1 MAARESGRAITI
13 VHLSD
18 LRFGWGHRFGSLAPP
33 KVDDTFGAL
42 LAAIHE
48 DLGKLRSPESATVRP
63 DLLVLSGDLTEN
75 ARPSELR
82 DVLLFVNGLAR
93 ALGLERHRVAVVPG
107 NRDVNLDACAAY
119 FSNCRAEEKQ
129 PEPPYWPKWRPFAG
143 FFRELY
149 KDHPDAAFEEG
160 RPWTL
165 FEMPDLKVMIAGLNS
180 TLAESH
186 EDHRGW
192 LGAEQLRWFA
202 GELEQARHNGWLRIA
217 LLHHDVGGAPTRR
230 EETLHDGA
238 ALQEILAPQ
247 VNLVL
252 HGHGDG
258 SGIHWLTPEV
268 PCFATGTPEVAG
280 EPVSRYEVLQI
291 HEDQVQRWSRVCEPG
306 RSRWQEDARGSRQV
320 AVRFAQAD
328 EAFRGT
334 AEGVAASAERSP
346 GPEPDDLL
354 ARVARILLLEEPK
367 AEVER
372 RRVSRPAQDYLHVTL
387 REGGMARSYP
397 VGAIDRTV
405 RPEDLAAFV
414 QGVHRRYQE
423 NNSAVIS
430 RLVYTGPP
438 VLGTLALEAREQK
451 VRLLRLP
458 ELERQLMELVPLVDR
473 QNRRLEEDNLYPQ
486 SLYVQQRTRF
496 DDAGEP
502 KETGNT
508 LALIHGWVGSDE
520 GRFILVLGDPGTGK
534 TFLLRELAR
543 KIAAD
548 KDRDIVPILIEMRN
562 LNKSRSLEELV
573 GQHFAQEGV
582 DFFPHRFRYLLESGR
597 IALLFD
603 GFDELATQMT
613 YDRAADHLATLRQA
627 AVKAAKVVVTSRR
640 QHFLSEQNLL
650 TGMGEQVEQVAGR
663 RMAILQPFE
672 PDQIAEF
679 VRRRWVDKEEA
690 ARRMRLYEEVRILG
704 LAKNPR
710 MLGFI
715 CDLREEQLRHAGE
728 GNREIRKHE
737 VYEMLVDRWLRLET
751 ERASPRGARPGLSYD
766 QRWQAL
772 TDVAE
777 RVWRAPDHAINIRE
791 LSYEVGMVLHT
802 LSSRERDTAA
812 FQVGSGTFL
821 ARDEDGNFS
830 FIDISILEWLVARKA
845 AEELRE
851 GKSPEILSQGAAS
864 DDMLDFFIQLVGTQ
878 AAVRWARQMREDPQP
893 AVSENA
899 QHLLNLVPEEAG
911 RQRNLSGQDL
921 RWQDLS
927 NQDLIEADLS
937 RADLSGVKL
946 LETDLTSAT
955 LIGAR
960 LVRAD
965 LSRARLRRADLT
977 GADLT
982 GASLLKA
989 DLSGARLGGT
999 VLRYAKLIGAV
1010 YDEAALQGCDSY
1022 GAALQPRAIQAVAG
1036 ASLPVAAVAWS
1047 TNGEWLAVASGSA
1060 VDLWET
1066 HSWKAVRRLTGA
1078 RDRIRCVAF
1087 SHGDRLVAAGSEDG
1101 VLHAW
1106 VPATGQRLPAVRAH
1120 AAAICGLGVED
1131 GGRAATASLDGTA
1144 AVWELESGKEIARFR
1159 GHHGPI
1165 RSLALQGVSG
1175 KMATGGEDGT
1185 IRRWDAISGRES
1197 RALETV
1203 SIPLAIGFSPRGSY
1217 FVAATD
1223 DRRLLVW
1230 TLRSQEEPWHSAP
1243 LGGAAQALAF
1253 SDDERHLAV
1262 AFDDR
1267 TVRLLDLSSKHEIAC
1282 LAGHEGPVRTVAFR
1296 PGSRTVLV
1304 SGGDDGTLRVWNE
1317 GREERQVPGFPC
1329 GVRRLAF
1336 GRDGASLASVL
1347 GDGSVRNWDL
1357 GTGTAV
1363 LQRLGADSIS
1373 VWQRSSLKVRPEL
1386 DVYLQKQDRTLAVAV
1401 SPDGAALATG
1411 SQDRTVRLW
1420 DLESRSLIRSW
1431 EGHGREVRSVAYSP
1445 DGQILASA
1453 SADRSV
1459 RLWGSRGAT
1468 HVLRHREAV
1477 TQVVFAPEGKRLASS
1492 CLDGAVRLWSLELG
1506 RELLVFPGRSPA
1518 LAVAFSPDGRRV
1530 AGAFQDRSLRVWNLE
1545 GGREQVAFAGPRA
1558 PLVVV
1563 FTPDGAGLA
1572 AAGEDGCIWVW
1583 QGDHQPG
1590 RLLEGHIAPVREL
1603 VFSPDRQLLASG
1615 SDDNTIRLWDTGT
1628 WECLAVLA
1636 PLREGWA
1643 AFRPDG
1649 RFRTS
1654 RATGGGFWHVVGL
1667 CRFEPGELSAYA
1679 PALPLNE
1686 EPLFDSARRKP
1697 S

>member
-1 MAARESGRAITI
+1 LAAREAEAAITI

-33 KVDDTFGAL
+33 SVDDTFEAL
-42 LAAIHE
+42 LAAVCE
-48 DLGKLRSPESATVRP
+48 DLGKLRDGGGDGTVKP

-82 DVLLFVNGLAR
+82 DALLFVDSLAR

-107 NRDVNLDACAAY
+107 NRDVSADACAAY
-119 FSNCRAEEKQ
+119 FSNCRAEERQ
-129 PEPPYWPKWRPFAG
+129 PEPPYWPKWRPYAG
-143 FFRELY
+143 FFRDLY
-149 KDHPDAAFEEG
+149 RDHLDATFEEG

-165 FEMPDLKVMIAGLNS
+165 FEVPDLKVTIAGLNS

-192 LGAEQLRWFA
+192 VGTEQLRWFSR
-202 GELEQARHNGWLRIA
+202 EMEQARHNGWLRIA
-217 LLHHDVGGAPTRR
+217 LLHHDLGGAPTRR
-230 EETLHDGA
+230 EEILHDA
-238 ALQEILAPQ
+238 AAFQEVLASQ
-247 VNLVL
+247 ANLVL
-252 HGHGDG
+252 HGHGHG
-258 SGIHWLTPEV
+258 AGLHWLTPEV
-268 PCFATGTPEVAG
+268 PCFATGTPEVDG
-280 EPVSRYEVLQI
+280 EAVSRYQVLRI
-291 HEDQVQRWSRVCEPG
+291 LEDRVHRWSRVCEPG
-306 RSRWQEDARGSRQV
+306 RSRWQEEARGSGRL

-328 EAFRGT
+328 EAFRGMP
-334 AEGVAASAERSP
+334 EGYAPSAERSAD
-346 GPEPDDLL
+346 PEPDDLL
-354 ARVARILLLEEPK
+354 ARVARILHLEEPK

-397 VGAIDRTV
+397 VGAVDRTV
-405 RPEDLAAFV
+405 KPEDLAAFV

-438 VLGTLALEAREQK
+438 VLGALALEAREQK

-458 ELERQLMELVPLVDR
+458 ELERQLMDLVPLVDR
-473 QNRRLEEDNLYPQ
+473 QGRRLEEDAQYPE

-496 DDAGEP
+496 EDAGEP
-502 KETGNT
+502 KETGNA

-534 TFLLRELAR
+534 TFMLRELAR

-548 KDRDIVPILIEMRN
+548 KDRDIVPILIEMRH

-573 GQHFAQEGV
+573 GQHFAQEGI
-582 DFFPHRFRYLLESGR
+582 DFFPHRFRYLLENGR

-663 RMAILQPFE
+663 RMTILQPFD
-672 PDQIAEF
+672 PAQIAEF
-679 VRRRWVDKEEA
+679 VQRRWGDKEEA

-704 LAKNPR
+704 LARNPR

-728 GNREIRKHE
+728 GNREILKHE

-751 ERASPRGARPGLSYD
+751 ERANPRGGRPGLSYE

-777 RVWRAPDHAINIRE
+777 RIWKAPDHTINIRE
-791 LSYEVGMVLHT
+791 LSYEVGMVLRT
-802 LSSRERDTAA
+802 LSGRERDTAA

-830 FIDISILEWLVARKA
+830 FIDTSILEWLVARKA
-845 AEELRE
+845 ADELRE
-851 GKSPEILSQGAAS
+851 GKSPDILAHGAAS

-878 AAVRWARQMREDPQP
+878 AAVRWARQMRNDPHP

-911 RQRNLSGQDL
+911 RQRNLAGQDL

-946 LETDLTSAT
+946 LETDLTAAT
-955 LIGAR
+955 LAGSR

-965 LSRARLRRADLT
+965 LSRARLRGTDLT

-989 DLSGARLGGT
+989 DLTGARLEGT

-1010 YDEAALQGCDSY
+1010 YDDSALRRCDHY
-1022 GAALQPRAIQAVAG
+1022 GAALQPRSIQAVAG
-1036 ASLPVAAVAWS
+1036 AALPVAAVAWS
-1047 TNGEWLAVASGSA
+1047 GNGEWLAVASGSA
-1060 VDLWET
+1060 VELWET
-1066 HSWKAVRRLTGA
+1066 HSWKAVRRLAGA
-1078 RDRIRCVAF
+1078 RDRIRCVVFAR
-1087 SHGDRLVAAGSEDG
+1087 GDRLVAAGSDDG
-1101 VLHAW
+1101 TLHVW
-1106 VPATGQRLPAVRAH
+1106 DPATGLRLTPVKAH
-1120 AAAICGLGVED
+1120 ADAVCGLEMQD
-1131 GGRAATASLDGTA
+1131 DGRAVTASLDGTA
-1144 AVWELESGKEIARFR
+1144 AVWDLEQGREIARFR
-1159 GHHGPI
+1159 GHRGPV
-1165 RSLALQGVSG
+1165 RSLSLQGAG
-1175 KMATGGEDGT
+1175 GRLATGGEDGT
-1185 IRRWDAISGRES
+1185 IRRWDAASGRES
-1197 RALETV
+1197 RALETGG
-1203 SIPLAIGFSPRGSY
+1203 IPLAVGFSPRGGY

-1230 TLRSQEEPWHSAP
+1230 KLRTQEDPWRAE

-1253 SDDERHLAV
+1253 SDDERLLAL
-1262 AFDDR
+1262 ALDDR
-1267 TVRLLDLSSKHEIAC
+1267 TVRLLDLSSKREVAC

-1304 SGGDDGTLRVWNE
+1304 SGGDDGTLRIWNE
-1317 GREERQVPGFPC
+1317 GREERQASGFRC

-1336 GRDGASLASVL
+1336 GRDSVSLLSVL
-1347 GDGSVRNWDL
+1347 GDGTIRNWDL

-1363 LQRLGADSIS
+1363 LQRLGADS
-1373 VWQRSSLKVRPEL
+1373 VWQRSMKVRPEL
-1386 DVYLQKQDRTLAVAV
+1386 DAYLQKQTPALAVALA
-1401 SPDGAALATG
+1401 PDGASLATG
-1411 SQDRTVRLW
+1411 AQDRTVRLW
-1420 DLESRSLIRSW
+1420 DLESRSQIRSW
-1431 EGHGREVRSVAYSP
+1431 EEHSREVRSLAYSP
-1445 DGQILASA
+1445 DGQLLASA
-1453 SADRSV
+1453 SADRTV
-1459 RLWGSRGAT
+1459 RLWSSRGAT

-1477 TQVVFAPEGKRLASS
+1477 TQVAFAPEGRRLASS
-1492 CLDGAVRLWSLELG
+1492 CMDGAVRLWSLELG
-1506 RELLVFPGRSPA
+1506 RELLVFPGGSPVLA
-1518 LAVAFSPDGRRV
+1518 IAFSPDGRRLAGASQDRAVRVWSLEGGREQAVFSGPRAAQAVAFSPDGAV
-1530 AGAFQDRSLRVWNLE
+1530 
-1545 GGREQVAFAGPRA
+1545 
-1558 PLVVV
+1558 
-1563 FTPDGAGLA
+1563 LA
-1572 AAGEDGCIWVW
+1572 AAGEDACVWIW
-1583 QGDHQPG
+1583 QGDRPVQP
-1590 RLLEGHIAPVREL
+1590 LEGHIGAVHEL
-1603 VFSPDRQLLASG
+1603 AFSPDGRLLASG
-1615 SDDNTIRLWDTGT
+1615 SDDNTIRLWDTRS

-1643 AFRPDG
+1643 AMRPTG

-1679 PALPLNE
+1679 PGLVLE
-1686 EPLFDSARRKP
+1686 SGEPLFELAPGREP